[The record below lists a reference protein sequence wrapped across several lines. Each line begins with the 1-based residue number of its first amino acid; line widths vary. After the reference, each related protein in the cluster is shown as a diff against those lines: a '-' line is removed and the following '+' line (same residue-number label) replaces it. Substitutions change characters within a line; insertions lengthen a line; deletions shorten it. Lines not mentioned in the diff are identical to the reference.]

1 MKTIYMSCLIIGL
14 LISATV
20 YPGKTSAATA
30 WNWANPTPQGNYLN
44 ASVTDTVSGVSVA
57 VGGGGTI
64 YSNPGGTWAFQSSG
78 TSNNLYAATF
88 GGGLY
93 AAVGP
98 ADTIVT
104 SSDGINWSPIAGTDP
119 TQNLYTIAYG
129 NGAFVAAGTNGT
141 LYTSPDGINWTE
153 GAIGSG
159 TGSVIT
165 SVAYGAGKFVVL
177 VHTPGSTSIYFST
190 TGTSWTKESGVSL
203 PPDPP
208 VYLSYNG
215 SIFVAMGLN
224 IATQG
229 GSIMTSPDGQAWTI
243 QAVLAPTNAY
253 PISITA
259 NSGGSFV
266 IMLQSGNST
275 TTAVTTPIII
285 ETSPD
290 GSTWTQQASNN
301 LPATWSQIIPRQIS
315 YTGSNYLVVGASA
328 YIATSPDLVSW
339 TPKSP
344 TTDVT
349 YEHLRGVHYIN
360 GQFIAV
366 GDKDTVLTST
376 DGVAWTN
383 ENLSVTP
390 ASNLRDIAYGNSR
403 YVAVGSNGVVL
414 TSGNGTSW
422 TATAISPA
430 VPAGTIFQGL
440 VWNGGQFVAVGTGGV
455 IYTSPDGITWAS
467 QTSGTSDNLWGVAW
481 TGSQFFAASDNSA
494 NDGQLILTSS
504 NGTNWTPVSSFT
516 VPNATSL
523 SLYGIHWNG
532 TELIVA
538 GGANISSGPL
548 EGLIATSADGSTWTP
563 FLASSVN
570 DFFSDA
576 ILNGSGSNKYAA
588 VTQLTGNIYAST
600 DGSTWTPQI
609 STIQN
614 AGMQNLAWNCGIRVA
629 TGYAGVILY
638 STVQPPTASNG
649 LVSTNVN
656 TAVNGQL
663 AACANIQSFQIV
675 TQPAHG
681 ALTLTNASTGTF
693 SYTPASGFAGTDS
706 FTFTATNTAGVSSPA
721 TETVTVIAPPV
732 AISGSV
738 STSVNTAVTGLL
750 QASGGALN
758 FQIATQP
765 AHGAVTLTNAS
776 TGAFSYTPASGFS
789 GADNFTFTASNT
801 AGVSSPATE
810 TVTVNAAPV
819 AISGSVSTTQ
829 NTAVTGLL
837 QASGGALNYQIA
849 TQPAHGTVT
858 LTNAPIGAF
867 SYTPASGFSG
877 TDSFTFTA
885 SNSAGVSSPAT
896 ETITVKASGGGGG
909 GGSSGGGSGGGGA
922 LGLLSLAVLTGL
934 SLQHKH
940 RRTV

>member
-1 MKTIYMSCLIIGL
+1 MKTAYMSCLIISL

-20 YPGKTSAATA
+20 FPGKTSAATA

-44 ASVTDTVSGVSVA
+44 ASVTDTASGVSVA

-64 YSNPGGTWAFQSSG
+64 YSNPGGTWAPQSSG

-98 ADTIVT
+98 VDTIVT

-129 NGAFVAAGTNGT
+129 SGAFVAAGTNGT

-159 TGSVIT
+159 ASSVVT

-177 VHTPGSTSIYFST
+177 VHLPGNTSIYYST
-190 TGTSWTKESGVSL
+190 TGTSWTKETSVSL

-224 IATQG
+224 VATQG
-229 GSIMTSPDGQAWTI
+229 GSIMTSPDGQAWTT
-243 QAVLAPTNAY
+243 QAVLAPSNAY

-259 NSGGSFV
+259 SVGTFV
-266 IMLQSGNST
+266 VMLQSGNVSS
-275 TTAVTTPIII
+275 AVTTPIII
-285 ETSPD
+285 ETSTD
-290 GSTWTQQASNN
+290 GIHWTTQPANN
-301 LPATWSQIIPRQIS
+301 LPETWSQIIPRQIS
-315 YTGSNYLVVGASA
+315 YTGSLYLAVGASA
-328 YIATSPDLVSW
+328 YFATSPDLVTW
-339 TPKSP
+339 TGRSP
-344 TTDVT
+344 TTAVT
-349 YEHLRGVHYIN
+349 YEHLRGVHWIN

-376 DGVAWTN
+376 DGVTWTN
-383 ENLSVTP
+383 ENISVSQP
-390 ASNLRDIAYGNSR
+390 SNLRDIIYGNSR
-403 YVAVGSNGVVL
+403 YVAVGSNGIVL
-414 TSGNGTSW
+414 TSGNGMSW
-422 TATAISPA
+422 TASAISPA

-440 VWNGGQFVAVGTGGV
+440 VWSGSQFVAVGTGGV
-455 IYTSPDGITWAS
+455 IYTSPDGTTWTS
-467 QTSGTSDNLWGVAW
+467 QTSSTSDNLWGVAW
-481 TGSQFFAASDNSA
+481 TGSQFFVASDNSA
-494 NDGQLILTSS
+494 NDGHLIFTSS

-538 GGANISSGPL
+538 GGAKISSGPL
-548 EGLIATSADGSTWTP
+548 EGLIATSPDGSTWTP
-563 FLASSVN
+563 FLANSVN

-576 ILNGSGSNKYAA
+576 ILNGSGSNEYAA
-588 VTQLTGNIYAST
+588 VTQSTGNIYASA

-638 STVQPPTASNG
+638 STFQPPTASNG
-649 LVSTNVN
+649 SVSTNVN

-663 AACANIQSFQIV
+663 VACANIQS
-675 TQPAHG
+675 
-681 ALTLTNASTGTF
+681 
-693 SYTPASGFAGTDS
+693 Y
-706 FTFTATNTAGVSSPA
+706 
-721 TETVTVIAPPV
+721 
-732 AISGSV
+732 
-738 STSVNTAVTGLL
+738 
-750 QASGGALN
+750 
-758 FQIATQP
+758 QIATQP
-765 AHGAVTLTNAS
+765 AHGTVTLTNAS
-776 TGAFSYTPASGFS
+776 TGAFSYMPASGFS
-789 GADNFTFTASNT
+789 GVNSFTFTASNA

-810 TVTVNAAPV
+810 TVTVNAPPV
-819 AISGSVSTTQ
+819 AISGSVSTTE
-829 NTAVTGLL
+829 NTAVAGLL

-867 SYTPASGFSG
+867 SYMPASGFSG
-877 TDSFTFTA
+877 VDSFTFTA
-885 SNSAGVSSPAT
+885 SNAAGVSSPAT
-896 ETITVKASGGGGG
+896 ETVTVNAPPVAISGSVSTTENTAVAGLLQASGGALNYQIATQPAHGTVTLTNAPIGAFSYMPASGFSGVDSFTFTASNAAGVSSPATESITVSASGGG

-934 SLQHKH
+934 SLKHKR